1 MAAKKAMKG
10 KKTAKARSLHKGK
23 KLEAQKSLKKGAPV
37 PYLNYNMTQTQ
48 VS

>member
-10 KKTAKARSLHKGK
+10 KKIAKARGLHKGK

-37 PYLNYNMTQTQ
+37 PYFQYNMTTAP
-48 VS
+48 

>member
-37 PYLNYNMTQTQ
+37 PYLQYNMTT
-48 VS
+48 VP

>member
-10 KKTAKARSLHKGK
+10 KEAAKTRGLHKGK

-37 PYLNYNMTQTQ
+37 PYFQYNMTTTP
-48 VS
+48 

>member
-1 MAAKKAMKG
+1 MATTKAMKG

-37 PYLNYNMTQTQ
+37 PYLQYNMTTAR
-48 VS
+48 

>member
-23 KLEAQKSLKKGAPV
+23 KLEAQK
-37 PYLNYNMTQTQ
+37 
-48 VS
+48 